1 MDNEPRESLVTGL
14 KKDRMEALHDGIYA
28 VAMTLLV
35 FDLHVPHGITSFAD
49 FLRQLN
55 VELPQFGAGT
65 IAFLIVGMMWLNHY
79 YRNSMVVRADFMH
92 LAINIAAAGVIVLV
106 PFSTSA
112 LAEYWVHPWGITFF
126 SWNICL
132 AIILYAI
139 GARHYVRFLIPKQVD
154 QKFLRWN
161 LAFMWFFALMSGLI
175 VPGLALVSPLAAVL
189 VIPVFA
195 VFNLVTMNRMQS
207 RFIEAHLIAKAHA
220 EDDGRL
226 LPA

>member
-1 MDNEPRESLVTGL
+1 MDSEPRESLITGL
-14 KKDRMEALHDGIYA
+14 RKDRMEALHDGIYA

-35 FDLHVPHGITSFAD
+35 LDLHVPHDVTSFAD

-65 IAFLIVGMMWLNHY
+65 IAFLIVGMMWLIHY

-92 LAINIAAAGVIVLV
+92 LALNIAAAGVIVLV
-106 PFSTSA
+106 PFSTSI
-112 LAEYWVHPWGITFF
+112 LAEYWVHPWGIAFF

-132 AIILYAI
+132 AIVLYAI

-161 LAFMWFFALMSGLI
+161 LAFMSFFALMSGII
-175 VPGLALVSPLAAVL
+175 VPALSLISPVAAVL
-189 VIPVFA
+189 VIPIFA
-195 VFNLVTMNRMQS
+195 LFNLLTMNRMQS
-207 RFIEAHLIAKAHA
+207 RFIEGHLIAKAHA
-220 EDDGRL
+220 EDDVRV
-226 LPA
+226 AAV